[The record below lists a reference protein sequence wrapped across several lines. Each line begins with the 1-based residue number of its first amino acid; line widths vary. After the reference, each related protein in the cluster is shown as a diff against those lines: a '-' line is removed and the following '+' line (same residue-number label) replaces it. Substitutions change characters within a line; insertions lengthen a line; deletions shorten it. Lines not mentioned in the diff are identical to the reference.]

1 MTGGGVMLYRA
12 SEDLAVLWGRRGL
25 AGAWWCLALGQ
36 RRLVVVSSS
45 SVLRREDTCAA
56 GQVRG
61 APRDGDGRRVVG
73 VLRSGRR
80 GRHGAR
86 SGGLSLLYGIG
97 GVVVYN
103 GPAILAWL
111 ARLMAA

>member
-1 MTGGGVMLYRA
+1 MMMTGPRAPCRESVTGVGIA
-12 SEDLAVLWGRRGL
+12 AVTLPG
-25 AGAWWCLALGQ
+25 
-36 RRLVVVSSS
+36 
-45 SVLRREDTCAA
+45 
-56 GQVRG
+56 
-61 APRDGDGRRVVG
+61 
-73 VLRSGRR
+73 
-80 GRHGAR
+80 

>member
-1 MTGGGVMLYRA
+1 MRP
-12 SEDLAVLWGRRGL
+12 
-25 AGAWWCLALGQ
+25 
-36 RRLVVVSSS
+36 
-45 SVLRREDTCAA
+45 VLRE
-56 GQVRG
+56 
-61 APRDGDGRRVVG
+61 GDGRPRPGSVAGVG
-73 VLRSGRR
+73 IAAVTLPG
-80 GRHGAR
+80 